1 LFGHA
6 FQLASEFHKQTRHCR
21 LVHCQGFLLQPS
33 CWSRPFPKASNIER
47 LQRDGK
53 TCCISDFSLELLSE
67 RSSLAMD
74 RMNAKKKSFQTRCFL
89 DWWPCI
95 LSKQVEVPYV
105 FVRFEPV
112 ILDGSLLWQ
121 TRISRVMVFDE
132 AGNATPKLVH
142 YQFPPT
148 PPPPASLPPPRTW
161 LTETTVVIHESA
173 IMSPSG
179 CSANVLK
186 LFWMRW
192 HLDGI
197 AVLFAPDDLHL
208 SPAL

>member
-1 LFGHA
+1 
-6 FQLASEFHKQTRHCR
+6 
-21 LVHCQGFLLQPS
+21 
-33 CWSRPFPKASNIER
+33 
-47 LQRDGK
+47 
-53 TCCISDFSLELLSE
+53 
-67 RSSLAMD
+67 
-74 RMNAKKKSFQTRCFL
+74 MNAKKKSFQTRCFL

-112 ILDGSLLWQ
+112 ILDGSQLWQ

-148 PPPPASLPPPRTW
+148 PPPPASLPPPPTW
-161 LTETTVVIHESA
+161 LTETTVVIRVSA
-173 IMSPSG
+173 IMLPSG

-186 LFWMRW
+186 LFWRR
-192 HLDGI
+192 
-197 AVLFAPDDLHL
+197 
-208 SPAL
+208 